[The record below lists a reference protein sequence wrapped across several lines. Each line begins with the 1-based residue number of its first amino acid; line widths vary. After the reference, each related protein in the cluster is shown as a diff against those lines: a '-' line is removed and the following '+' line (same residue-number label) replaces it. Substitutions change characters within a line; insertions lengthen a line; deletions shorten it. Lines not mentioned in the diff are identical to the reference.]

1 MTIKEKKSAS
11 QSEAQV
17 ASAVSRSYDEA
28 ASAGKETLEAML
40 KANAALAG
48 GMERIGQEMIGLTR
62 QSLESV
68 AAASSALLDARSI
81 EDVVAVQSNFAKA
94 LVERLLTG
102 TVKLSE
108 LSLQAASEAY
118 DPLGERVEQTLA
130 HLTKPLAA

>member
-1 MTIKEKKSAS
+1 MTIKEKKLAG
-11 QSEAQV
+11 QSESQV
-17 ASAVSRSYDEA
+17 AGAVSRSYDEA